1 MTSILNQHEDYQQ
14 AQDAYGFPL
23 IIKQLLNRAKI
34 ASTNQTI
41 SYADKAT
48 YTYAEFFKRVN
59 RLANVLKNMGLQ
71 AGDVVAVMD
80 WDSHRYLEAY
90 FAVPMSG
97 MILQTVN
104 VRLAE
109 DKVLYTINHAKPKAL
124 LLNAEFEPMARN
136 YRHDAPSIEKIIWLD
151 DTELDDTK
159 LDNKKYGEYEPQT
172 ERSSMPDYIE
182 GEYEALLAATSDAFD
197 FPDFDENTIAT
208 TFYTSGTTG
217 DPKGVFFTHRQI
229 VLQTLASTLASALNA
244 EGQGARYN
252 DVYMPM
258 TPLFHVH
265 AWCWPY
271 GATMIG
277 LKQVYPGRY
286 LAPRLVDLIEQH
298 KVTLSHGV
306 PAILQMLL
314 KEMAARGRKFDGLK
328 LLLGGSKLN
337 EGLAKAAIESGIEF
351 MSGFGMSES
360 CPVLSRAVFDDK
372 TDSMEMKEQLNYR
385 CLSGSP
391 IMLVSME
398 IWDENGKPQPM
409 DGKST
414 GELVIRAPWLTQ
426 SYFKNSDAGNELWE
440 GGWMHT
446 QDIASISSSG
456 TLSITD
462 RLKDVIKSGGEW
474 ISSLEVET
482 IFSFHPSI
490 ADVAVIGVPDERWGE
505 RPLALVVLKPDYAD
519 TKAADILAL
528 GHQAVEKGYLPK
540 YGVPN
545 EIKFLLEMPKTSV
558 GKLDKKRMRMMCA
571 EKLI

>member
-1 MTSILNQHEDYQQ
+1 MTTILNEHDNYHQ
-14 AQDAYGFPL
+14 AEEAYGFPL

-41 SYADKAT
+41 SYADKVT
-48 YTYAEFFKRVN
+48 YTYAEFFKRIN

-104 VRLAE
+104 VRLSE
-109 DKVLYTINHAKPKAL
+109 DKVLYTVNHAAPKAL
-124 LLNAEFEPMARN
+124 LLNAEFAPMIKD
-136 YRHDAPSIEKIIWLD
+136 YRDDAPSIKHVIWADDAEDDNASSEKA
-151 DTELDDTK
+151 EL
-159 LDNKKYGEYEPQT
+159 
-172 ERSSMPDYIE
+172 PDYVD
-182 GEYEALLAATSDAFD
+182 GEYEALLAAASDEFD

-229 VLQTLASTLASALNA
+229 VLQTMASTLASALNA
-244 EGQGARYN
+244 EGQGARYD

-277 LKQVYPGRY
+277 LNQVYPGRY
-286 LAPRLVDLIEQH
+286 LAPKLVDLIEQH

-314 KEMAARGRKFDGLK
+314 KEMAARGRKFENLK

-337 EGLAKAAIESGIEF
+337 EGLAKAAIECGIEF

-372 TDSMEMKEQLNYR
+372 TESMTLEDNLNYR

-398 IWDENGKPQPM
+398 IWDENGQPQPM
-409 DGKST
+409 DGEST

-426 SYFKNSDAGNELWE
+426 SYFKNPDAGNALWK

-446 QDIASISSSG
+446 QDIACISADG

-474 ISSLEVET
+474 VSSLEVET
-482 IFSFHPSI
+482 ILSFHPSV
-490 ADVAVIGVPDERWGE
+490 ADIAVIGVPDTRWGE

-519 TKAADILAL
+519 TTSTDILAL
-528 GHQAVEKGYLPK
+528 GHQAVERGHLPK
-540 YGVPN
+540 YGVPS
-545 EIKFLLEMPKTSV
+545 EVRFLSEMPKTSV
-558 GKLDKKRMRMMCA
+558 GKLDKKRMRSMYS
-571 EKLI
+571 ENLI